1 MRAPGNS
8 QGQALATGQRG
19 GETVGQALAT
29 GQRGG
34 ETGGQA
40 LATRQQGGL
49 SWSRGLAHATTGQLR
64 SRSAGH
70 FRRFQGYDY
79 SRGAAMF
86 ITIVVEPRRPLFG
99 AIRDAK
105 LVKTSLGEAVA
116 RRLQEIGGQPGIRL
130 FNSVV
135 MTDHV
140 HFQLHLRAG
149 QSDPLT
155 VLGRA
160 IGRFKSLCAK
170 DYHEICGEAGSLWQ
184 QGYHDWICQSEEMIA
199 AVNRYIDYNPLKY
212 ELRWNQPEFLAI
224 HEPLAAWRLSP
235 DEFWRG
241 IGAVE
246 LLDGDLPFV
255 ALRISRKLTARQI
268 DEAKRRIAAK
278 IGEYVFIGGWISP
291 GEKAIRDLLL
301 SDPRG
306 KIVELLPS
314 AMPHD
319 YKVGSM
325 WLEAIRDR
333 RAAII
338 AKGNSEV
345 EFSRAACLDLNAAA
359 AKISQGQAR
368 ESQGQALAS
377 GQPGG
382 ESAGQLGGE
391 TGWQRGGEAGE
402 GLARAGWA
410 VYWKATGPE
419 VIS

>member
-1 MRAPGNS
+1 M
-8 QGQALATGQRG
+8 TGG
-19 GETVGQALAT
+19 A
-29 GQRGG
+29 
-34 ETGGQA
+34 TGGQA
-40 LATRQQGGL
+40 SATRRPGGESGGATGGQAPATRRPGGL
-49 SWSRGLAHATTGQLR
+49 SWSHGLAHATRG
-64 SRSAGH
+64 AGH

-99 AIRDAK
+99 AIRNAR
-105 LVKTSLGEAVA
+105 LVKTPLGEAVS
-116 RRLQEIGGQPGIRL
+116 RRLLEIGEQVGIRL

-149 QSDPLT
+149 LDEPLT
-155 VLGRA
+155 ALGRA

-170 DYHEICGEAGSLWQ
+170 DYHEICGETGSLWQ
-184 QGYHDWICQSEEMIA
+184 QGYHDWICQSQEMIA

-212 ELRWNQPEFLAI
+212 ELRWNQPGFLAI
-224 HEPLAAWRLSP
+224 REPLAAWRLSP

-255 ALRISRKLTARQI
+255 ALRISRKLTVRQM

-291 GEKAIRDLLL
+291 GEKLIRDLLL
-301 SDPRG
+301 ADPRG
-306 KIVELLPS
+306 KIVQLLPS

-333 RAAII
+333 RAAIV
-338 AKGNSEV
+338 AKGNSEI

-359 AKISQGQAR
+359 VKVAQG
-368 ESQGQALAS
+368 
-377 GQPGG
+377 
-382 ESAGQLGGE
+382 
-391 TGWQRGGEAGE
+391 QRGGEPVG

>member
-1 MRAPGNS
+1 MSAPGAS
-8 QGQALATGQRG
+8 QGQAQASQGLALATGQPG
-19 GETVGQALAT
+19 GETV
-29 GQRGG
+29 
-34 ETGGQA
+34 
-40 LATRQQGGL
+40 RQPGGL
-49 SWSRGLAHATTGQLR
+49 SRSRGLALATPKSG
-64 SRSAGH
+64 AGH
-70 FRRFQGYDY
+70 FRRFHDYDY

-105 LVKTSLGEAVA
+105 LAKTPLGEAVA
-116 RRLQEIGGQPGIRL
+116 RRLLEIGEFPGIRL

-140 HFQLHLRAG
+140 HLQLHLRAG
-149 QSDPLT
+149 LAEPLT
-155 VLGRA
+155 TLGRA

-170 DYHEICGEAGSLWQ
+170 DYHETCGESGSLWQ
-184 QGYHDWICQSEEMIA
+184 QGYHDWLCQSKEMIA

-212 ELRWNQPEFLAI
+212 ELRWNQPGFLAI
-224 HEPLAAWRLSP
+224 REPLAAWRLST

-241 IGAVE
+241 IGAVG
-246 LLDGDLPFV
+246 LLDGEMPMV
-255 ALRISRKLTARQI
+255 ALRISRKLSARQI
-268 DEAKRRIAAK
+268 DEAKRRIAEK
-278 IGEYVFIGGWISP
+278 IGEFVFVGGWISP
-291 GEKAIRDLLL
+291 GEKAVRDLLL

-306 KIVELLPS
+306 KIIEILPS

-345 EFSRAACLDLNAAA
+345 EFSRAACLDLNAEAA
-359 AKISQGQAR
+359 RISQGQAR
-368 ESQGQALAS
+368 GSQGQALATR
-377 GQPGG
+377 QRD
-382 ESAGQLGGE
+382 GE
-391 TGWQRGGEAGE
+391 TA
-402 GLARAGWA
+402 ARPGWA